1 MHASHGAPRAQA
13 LMFVTLF
20 AAGLL
25 AGCAQPDAAGPAVA
39 EPAAAPV
46 AAAPSAAA
54 PDSSGAVPKPSAAS
68 PAASTEAA
76 IGTAPAT
83 IDSQQPLGAVAPA
96 PARLASATSSAQT
109 TVGHGKWQAGR
120 HYVVINPP
128 QPTNVAPG
136 KVEVLEVFWYGCG
149 HCYELDPYLESWKK
163 NKPAAIEFVRI
174 PVIWGPGHKL
184 HARLF
189 YTLQVLGKLESHHTK
204 VFDTIHRGG
213 NLLIGSDEAS
223 TLKLQRAWAEA
234 NGINGAD
241 FEREWNGFAVT
252 TAVQRAEQLTKRYR
266 VAGVPVMFVAGK
278 YQTDVGGAGGQSQLL
293 TLLNDLAA
301 AELRR

>member
-1 MHASHGAPRAQA
+1 MHGSHGAPRAQA
-13 LMFVTLF
+13 LTLITLF
-20 AAGLL
+20 FAATV
-25 AGCAQPDAAGPAVA
+25 AGCTRPDPAGPAVT
-39 EPAAAPV
+39 EPAAAPSAISTGE
-46 AAAPSAAA
+46 AAA
-54 PDSSGAVPKPSAAS
+54 AV
-68 PAASTEAA
+68 
-76 IGTAPAT
+76 
-83 IDSQQPLGAVAPA
+83 IDSQQPLAAEPPA
-96 PARLASATSSAQT
+96 PERLASAASSTQT
-109 TVGHGKWQAGR
+109 AVDNGKWQAGR
-120 HYVVINPP
+120 HYAIINPP

-163 NKPAAIEFVRI
+163 NKPAGIEFVRV
-174 PVIWGPGHKL
+174 PVVWGPGHKL

-204 VFDTIHRGG
+204 VFNTIHRGG
-213 NLLIGSDEAS
+213 NMLIGNDEAS

-241 FEREWNGFAVT
+241 FEREWNGFAVM